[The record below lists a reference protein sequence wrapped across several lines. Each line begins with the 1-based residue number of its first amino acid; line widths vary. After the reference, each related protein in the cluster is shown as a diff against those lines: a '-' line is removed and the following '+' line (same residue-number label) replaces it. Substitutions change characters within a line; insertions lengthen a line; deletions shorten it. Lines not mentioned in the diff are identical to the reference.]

1 MDEKQIKDLMIAG
14 LLVKLITIADG
25 ETDPFYQHLMSNTY
39 AMLDGV
45 KAHMQGEATEE
56 DEDFSSKYNITDDDD
71 GNDANQ
77 GGATT

>member
-25 ETDPFYQHLMSNTY
+25 ETEPFYQHTMSTAY

-45 KAHMQGEATEE
+45 RAHMQGETADDE
-56 DEDFSSKYNITDDDD
+56 EDFSSKFDIDDS
-71 GNDANQ
+71 Q
-77 GGATT
+77 GGTTA

>member
-1 MDEKQIKDLMIAG
+1 MDEKQVKDLHLAA

-25 ETDPFYQHLMSNTY
+25 ETDPFYQHLMSNAY

-45 KAHMQGEATEE
+45 KAHMQGEAVEE
-56 DEDFSSKYNITDDDD
+56 EDFSSKFDITDDDD
-71 GNDANQ
+71 GSNSNQ